1 MKKYL
6 IAAALGLAFVMPQ
19 AEAALFNFSYTTE
32 GGDVLAGQLDG
43 TLQGDNNTVIV
54 NSILDFVT
62 FNGVNG
68 ASLASVR
75 SEVAF
80 SNEIDFNNAP
90 PGLLP
95 SVTLNGSVMDLTAC
109 EFSPCSDVAFG
120 FFFWANTPIAV
131 FPSSK
136 FAGSFSHSLEEYNPD
151 HWHLSPV
158 QAVPVPAAI
167 WLFGSG
173 LAGLFGMRRKRNFA
187 A

>member
-19 AEAALFNFSYTTE
+19 AEAALFNFSYTSE

-54 NSILDFVT
+54 NSILDFAT

-68 ASLASVR
+68 ASLPSVR
-75 SEVAF
+75 SEV
-80 SNEIDFNNAP
+80 DFLFDI

-95 SVTLNGSVMDLTAC
+95 SVTLNGSVMDLITC
-109 EFSPCSDVAFG
+109 EFSNCSGVGFG
-120 FFFWANTPIAV
+120 FFFWANTPIAA

-136 FAGSFSHSLEEYNPD
+136 FGSAFVPALEEYNPD